1 MNPLPMPDHPSQTN
15 LAGKTPKRRGVVVW
29 FHERRGYGF
38 IRDETGEDVFV
49 SWPDILR
56 PGFKTLAQGE
66 QVTFTLKP
74 GEGGRKAAEV
84 VPLQPSAEPPPQTV
98 NS

>member
-1 MNPLPMPDHPSQTN
+1 MPSHPSRTHT
-15 LAGKTPKRRGVVVW
+15 AAKAPKRRGEVVW
-29 FHERRGYGF
+29 FNERRGYGF
-38 IRDETGEDVFV
+38 IRDDAGEDVFV

-66 QVTFTLKP
+66 LVTFSLKP
-74 GEGGRKAAEV
+74 GEGSRKAAEV
-84 VPLQPSAEPPPQTV
+84 TPLQPSADPPPHML

>member
-1 MNPLPMPDHPSQTN
+1 MPDHPGQTN
-15 LAGKTPKRRGVVVW
+15 TTEKTPKRRGEVVW
-29 FHERRGYGF
+29 FNERRGYGF
-38 IRDETGEDVFV
+38 IRDEAGEDVFV

-84 VPLQPSAEPPPQTV
+84 TPLQPSADPPSHRL